1 MKNDRSM
8 PVVLGVAFVS
18 LTVAVVAIVMVL
30 RMEKGAGTA
39 EVTELRDRIDALEGE
54 LEALREQGN
63 EGTAKVK
70 DVFSAAAM
78 EEQMKK
84 LRAEIDALKS
94 GGGAQSAVVAVQE
107 RQERILKDANKAYF
121 KTWKETLDNN
131 LAQNGFDEEQRRRI
145 GGDYTKL
152 LEELEESQMRWFRG
166 DIDWNRAM
174 DEVKMRSIEF
184 YDTVER
190 GYDTD
195 TARRVIDI
203 AFPTPEMKKFF
214 FSGSG
219 Q

>member
-1 MKNDRSM
+1 MKYDRSILAA
-8 PVVLGVAFVS
+8 LGAALVS
-18 LTVAVVAIVMVL
+18 LAVAAVAIVLVL
-30 RMEKGAGTA
+30 QAEKDPGAA
-39 EVTELRDRIDALEGE
+39 EVAELRDRIEALEGE
-54 LEALREQGN
+54 IDALRDRDG
-63 EGTAKVK
+63 GAPVK

-84 LRAEIDALKS
+84 LRAEVDALKS
-94 GGGAQSAVVAVQE
+94 GGGGQSAVIALQE

-121 KTWKETLDNN
+121 KAWKETLDTN
-131 LAQNGFDEEQRRRI
+131 LAQNGFDEDQRRRI
-145 GGDYTKL
+145 GGDYAKL
-152 LEELEESQMRWFRG
+152 LEELEEAQMRWSRG
-166 DIDWNRAM
+166 DIDWSRAM

-184 YDTVER
+184 YDAVER
-190 GYDTD
+190 GADTD